1 MDLPH
6 PFFGCT
12 TALLS
17 TMLAYFSCSFST
29 DLQHCIAIV
38 QYQQWFPYYNRSSHA
53 EPHHYTAEYS
63 ISSFC
68 ARLLKDRLTKTV
80 RVYARH
86 PPFNKSWMVARGYA
100 YHIYIYIYLY
110 RCGFICIYVF
120 VCGNFFETYINIKM
134 HGDMFLRKISFERY
148 TWYLYLWY
156 LCVTS
161 GHTWFK
167 PSKTIIPDRQNSD
180 HGMIWKTCFLEK
192 WWQCCLDPLR
202 STRVLFFSDQAI
214 DQSRTEIVAATTFM
228 VWSMLLTTVESWAK

>member
-1 MDLPH
+1 MQS
-6 PFFGCT
+6 CT
-12 TALLS
+12 TTLLS
-17 TMLAYFSCSFST
+17 TVSALF
-29 DLQHCIAIV
+29 V
-38 QYQQWFPYYNRSSHA
+38 
-53 EPHHYTAEYS
+53 
-63 ISSFC
+63 
-68 ARLLKDRLTKTV
+68 
-80 RVYARH
+80 
-86 PPFNKSWMVARGYA
+86 RGYLRIA
-100 YHIYIYIYLY
+100 WQKRCVYTLDIHHSTKVEWWHADMHIIYIYILY

-134 HGDMFLRKISFERY
+134 HGDMFLRNISFESY

-167 PSKTIIPDRQNSD
+167 PSKNMIPDRQNSN